1 MAKLE
6 FDEEECKVLLPKF
19 PDLEPELFKLFRTCV
34 VLLLVVDVHE
44 VGPLRGEDLDIVESV
59 TKIQFVIINLS
70 LTKLYDTFNDCLV

>member
-6 FDEEECKVLLPKF
+6 FDEEECKLLLPKF

-34 VLLLVVDVHE
+34 LLLLVVDVHE

-59 TKIQFVIINLS
+59 KKIQFALIINL
-70 LTKLYDTFNDCLV
+70 D